1 MPYNSLYTCFSGKQS
16 RIEEEVYNMKKKST
30 SIYAYIGILLLSS
43 SLIFCGN
50 IDLKYEKKLKEMIQY
65 QIIRRGVKDKKVIEA
80 MRKVPRHLFV
90 TARYKNRAYDDNPL
104 PIGYGQTISQP
115 YIVAR
120 MTELLKL
127 KKDYNVLE
135 IGTGSGYQAAIL
147 AKIVKKVTSVEI
159 VKPLYERTK
168 KLCEKLDLKN
178 LSIEF
183 GDGYYGFKKNA
194 PYDAIIVT
202 CASEFVPPPL
212 IKQLKVGG
220 IMCIPVGPPFQVQ
233 KLVLI
238 EKKSKDNII
247 TKIVDY
253 VIFVP
258 LIRHKK

>member
-1 MPYNSLYTCFSGKQS
+1 
-16 RIEEEVYNMKKKST
+16 MKKKST
-30 SIYAYIGILLLSS
+30 SIYVYIGILLLSS
-43 SLIFCGN
+43 SLIFGDN
-50 IDLKYEKKLKEMIQY
+50 IDLKYEKKLKKMIRY
-65 QIIRRGVKDKKVIEA
+65 QILRRGIKDKKVIEA
-80 MRKVPRHLFV
+80 MQKVPRHLFV

-147 AKIVKKVTSVEI
+147 AKIVKKVTTVEI

-168 KLCEKLDLKN
+168 KLFGKLGYKN
-178 LSIEF
+178 LFIEF

-220 IMCIPVGPPFQVQ
+220 IMCIPVGPPYQVQ
-233 KLVLI
+233 KLVLV

-247 TKIVDY
+247 TRVVDY

>member
-1 MPYNSLYTCFSGKQS
+1 
-16 RIEEEVYNMKKKST
+16 MKKKST
-30 SIYAYIGILLLSS
+30 SIYAYICILFLSS
-43 SLIFCGN
+43 SLVFCDN

-65 QIIRRGVKDKKVIEA
+65 QIISRGVKDKKVIEA
-80 MRKVPRHLFV
+80 MQKVPRHLFV
-90 TARYKNRAYDDNPL
+90 TDKYKNRAYDDNPL

-168 KLCEKLDLKN
+168 KLCKKLDFKN
-178 LSIEF
+178 LFIEF

-212 IKQLKVGG
+212 IKQLKIGG
-220 IMCIPVGPPFQVQ
+220 IMCIPVGPPYQIQ
-233 KLVLI
+233 KLVLV